1 VSAGALVSG
10 GICSLLTTIGIVNR
24 LAFKTKTVS
33 KIKLYENTILFSA
46 IISTFIYLIEPRI
59 NLAGIQSD
67 ILMAF
72 YGKHREKAKQFFY
85 IALIFSILLG
95 TISLQSR
102 HKTVLFP
109 IICIM
114 AAYGSVYYN
123 KKYTGTDTLI
133 ATVIIFVQILLA
145 LISLR

>member
-1 VSAGALVSG
+1 MINLLFALIGVSAGALVSG

-72 YGKHREKAKQFFY
+72 YG
-85 IALIFSILLG
+85 IF
-95 TISLQSR
+95 
-102 HKTVLFP
+102 
-109 IICIM
+109 
-114 AAYGSVYYN
+114 
-123 KKYTGTDTLI
+123 TG
-133 ATVIIFVQILLA
+133 IFVGCLGLSLAEALDASAILFRRVKLKRGFKYVICCAA
-145 LISLR
+145 LGKFVGNIIYFIK